1 MFHNYL
7 VFTVAHSLGLFEQR
21 VKYYSAAVAVNPAR
35 AANAFLDRLGTVHGW
50 ATRPLTEVAADVQM
64 PRVDL
69 RGAYAKWQP
78 RRSRRP
84 RPPGRRQVPVL
95 SAPPD
100 SCRVAGTGPGGAQPL
115 SCPVWPLRGSVA
127 GN

>member
-1 MFHNYL
+1 MGSLARDRAVQSLQPAQESMFHNYL
-7 VFTVAHSLGLFEQR
+7 VFTVCPLPGPVRAAG
-21 VKYYSAAVAVNPAR
+21 KYYSAAVAANPAR

-84 RPPGRRQVPVL
+84 RPP
-95 SAPPD
+95 
-100 SCRVAGTGPGGAQPL
+100 
-115 SCPVWPLRGSVA
+115 
-127 GN
+127 